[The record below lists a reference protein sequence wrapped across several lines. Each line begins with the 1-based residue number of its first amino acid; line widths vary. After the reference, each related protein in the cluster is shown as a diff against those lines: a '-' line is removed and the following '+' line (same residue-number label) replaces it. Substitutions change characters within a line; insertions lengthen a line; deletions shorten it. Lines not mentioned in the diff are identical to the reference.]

1 MYPLTKPRTFPILY
15 GVLIAIIAAVLVT
28 VALTRPFFLAVE
40 EDGPLAADTMSRS
53 VSTGWDSADTGG
65 VYTASPAD
73 SGSVSHGSAYLAS
86 PAPGATATMTL
97 EEAHVQDVESSIDIS
112 LPTLPTYGSKAYI
125 THFVRGTYSNGY
137 ALMVLIESSGKSQVI
152 LERTTDG
159 VETKFTTVAGP
170 QFVAGEVVSLKFSV
184 VGQEYVQLGAKVWK
198 AGTSEPPEW
207 MAQGIDADTGRIDT
221 HGSVGVSVYASA
233 SGDVTSVSFD
243 NLSTVAVESDPS
255 EIRPSYSGQR
265 AASGAQRLNSLTYPV
280 PSSAVYVSTGG
291 SDSNPGTKDRPLKT
305 ISAATKV
312 AKAHGTVVVRG
323 GVYHESVLVYPH
335 DGLTVQAYPKETV
348 WLDGS
353 ERVTGWSKSGS
364 VWVKSN
370 WTNFFDASPTHTK
383 GAPDGTAENWQ
394 WINPSYPLAAHP
406 DQIWVND
413 VPLTQV
419 TSREEVTADTFFVDR
434 SAKQLVMGTDPTNK
448 RVDVSTLSEAMSVRA
463 TNSVIRGI
471 GVRRYATSVPMM
483 GTVSTYYDG
492 VTIEN
497 MVIVDNA
504 TTGLFIGGANV
515 TVRNVTLR
523 NNGLLG
529 MGANNADNLKIES
542 LFSEGNNSQRFN
554 CAPVS
559 GAMKITRSRQVL
571 VQGSAFVNNYGQGPW
586 FDESV
591 YDTTFAD
598 NDVVNNSC
606 AGVVFELSDK
616 VKAVNNLIANNK
628 KKGMIVQG
636 TGNVEIWNNTFVN
649 NTGSLD
655 VVQDWRRASD
665 LSVAGHDKR
674 QPLPD
679 PTMPWI
685 TKNVTLVNNVF
696 SQSKGEAV
704 IRVNDW
710 SKEFKSSEMLIQSD
724 GNLFHTSSS
733 LPIAAWYPDATTW
746 TVYSTFSDYQTA
758 TGRDQNSLGVTG
770 ASPLRENFSL
780 SSDYEPRASFALPIT
795 TTIAR
800 ASSTLGEDTRVLG
813 AVIP

>member
-1 MYPLTKPRTFPILY
+1 
-15 GVLIAIIAAVLVT
+15 
-28 VALTRPFFLAVE
+28 
-40 EDGPLAADTMSRS
+40 
-53 VSTGWDSADTGG
+53 
-65 VYTASPAD
+65 
-73 SGSVSHGSAYLAS
+73 
-86 PAPGATATMTL
+86 
-97 EEAHVQDVESSIDIS
+97 
-112 LPTLPTYGSKAYI
+112 
-125 THFVRGTYSNGY
+125 
-137 ALMVLIESSGKSQVI
+137 
-152 LERTTDG
+152 
-159 VETKFTTVAGP
+159 
-170 QFVAGEVVSLKFSV
+170 
-184 VGQEYVQLGAKVWK
+184 
-198 AGTSEPPEW
+198 
-207 MAQGIDADTGRIDT
+207 
-221 HGSVGVSVYASA
+221 
-233 SGDVTSVSFD
+233 
-243 NLSTVAVESDPS
+243 
-255 EIRPSYSGQR
+255 
-265 AASGAQRLNSLTYPV
+265 
-280 PSSAVYVSTGG
+280 
-291 SDSNPGTKDRPLKT
+291 
-305 ISAATKV
+305 
-312 AKAHGTVVVRG
+312 
-323 GVYHESVLVYPH
+323 
-335 DGLTVQAYPKETV
+335 
-348 WLDGS
+348 
-353 ERVTGWSKSGS
+353 
-364 VWVKSN
+364 
-370 WTNFFDASPTHTK
+370 
-383 GAPDGTAENWQ
+383 
-394 WINPSYPLAAHP
+394 
-406 DQIWVND
+406 
-413 VPLTQV
+413 
-419 TSREEVTADTFFVDR
+419 
-434 SAKQLVMGTDPTNK
+434 
-448 RVDVSTLSEAMSVRA
+448 
-463 TNSVIRGI
+463 
-471 GVRRYATSVPMM
+471 
-483 GTVSTYYDG
+483 
-492 VTIEN
+492 
-497 MVIVDNA
+497 
-504 TTGLFIGGANV
+504 
-515 TVRNVTLR
+515 
-523 NNGLLG
+523 
-529 MGANNADNLKIES
+529 
-542 LFSEGNNSQRFN
+542 
-554 CAPVS
+554 
-559 GAMKITRSRQVL
+559 MKITRSRQVL

-733 LPIAAWYPDATTW
+733 LPIAVWYPDATTW